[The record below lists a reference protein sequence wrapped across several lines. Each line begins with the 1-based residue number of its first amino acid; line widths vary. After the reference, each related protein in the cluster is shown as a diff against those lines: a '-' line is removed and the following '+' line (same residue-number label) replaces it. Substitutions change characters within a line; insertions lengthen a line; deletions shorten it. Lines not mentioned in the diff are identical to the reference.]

1 MQSDHRNIY
10 QAARKVAGLTQ
21 EKAAEMMG
29 ISVRSLA
36 DYETGVRIPSNATV
50 ELMVMVYNSQL
61 LATQHLRNSADFARD
76 LLPAVETMRLPEAV
90 LTLVDA
96 IYDFA
101 DDKLDRELIDI
112 ARDGVISEAE
122 RPRFERIVSKIKD
135 ITSAAMAVS
144 CARNIKEGQQ

>member
-1 MQSDHRNIY
+1 MQADCKNIY
-10 QAARKVAGLTQ
+10 QRARKVAGLTQ

-36 DYETGVRIPSNATV
+36 DYETGVRIPPNDVV

-61 LATQHLRNSADFARD
+61 LATQDLRNSARFARE
-76 LLPAVETMRLPEAV
+76 LLPDVQEMRLPEAV

-101 DDKLDRELIDI
+101 DDKLDRALIDI
-112 ARDGVISEAE
+112 ARDGVIEEAE
-122 RPRFERIVSKIKD
+122 RPQFERIVHKIKEI
-135 ITSAAMAVS
+135 ITAAMAVS
-144 CARNIKEGQQ
+144 CTEGS

>member
-1 MQSDHRNIY
+1 MQADCKNIY
-10 QAARKVAGLTQ
+10 QRARKVAGLTQ

-36 DYETGVRIPSNATV
+36 DYETGVRIPPNDTV

-61 LATQHLRNSADFARD
+61 LATQHLRNSAQFARD
-76 LLPAVETMRLPEAV
+76 LLPDMEGMRLPESV

-112 ARDGVISEAE
+112 ARDGVIEEAE
-122 RPRFERIVSKIKD
+122 RPQFEKIVHKIKAI
-135 ITSAAMAVS
+135 ITAAMAVS
-144 CARNIKEGQQ
+144 CTEGSTS